1 MASLNN
7 LIATPEILNYIFQY
21 LPKPD
26 ILRLALTCKALLPA
40 SLDSLWKNLKLFPEE
55 QYPGPDRKSEK
66 EFCKFVTKYGASS
79 SGIQYTKKLDVG
91 NCLNWDSLASRA
103 LLRLLESG
111 SLQPGVIELH
121 LYGSN
126 AGKQLQHF
134 KRYSE
139 SRSLVDFSVRLH
151 ATVALAKLADLHKI
165 TYLELHYNPPS
176 FGVDFDLEVR
186 SEPCAKATILGCAE
200 VLRQTPKLT
209 EFKWNNGYS
218 IEGDNVIEFNMISDE
233 LKIFQDVFEGLE
245 RLRVLVIS
253 GCFFHPSFCLIPPR
267 SLKKL
272 VVTGLVSSAWWRKLA
287 VCPLVGLETLEL
299 STSDASRHP
308 HLEDFPYL
316 ADELPIKNFRLEDV
330 AVVSLKKFIF
340 NGRDKT
346 LNMYQSFVRRN
357 PMIDPYTKRSALSEQ
372 AGKILQ
378 EGLELVLRELRKCK
392 IAVINTYI
400 KRFKEGHPPPDENG
414 FMTEFSKLVL
424 TNIAGDLPEQLYRL
438 ETSGMGIGNQCREQL
453 QGYLEDS
460 INETA
465 GVYADFEEG
474 KLDITEKKFM
484 EDCIKKLMHR
494 VKESED
500 YVFKAERFVTGP
512 IEEFVVRMRKLQ
524 SAVIKDVLVDKL
536 AAGHELTM
544 GIVLD
549 IWTQAVIDF
558 EKHKEAIFCAGG
570 YHMYSRS
577 MSRTGFDPVY
587 VSLYPSRN
595 R

>member
-1 MASLNN
+1 
-7 LIATPEILNYIFQY
+7 
-21 LPKPD
+21 
-26 ILRLALTCKALLPA
+26 
-40 SLDSLWKNLKLFPEE
+40 
-55 QYPGPDRKSEK
+55 
-66 EFCKFVTKYGASS
+66 
-79 SGIQYTKKLDVG
+79 
-91 NCLNWDSLASRA
+91 
-103 LLRLLESG
+103 
-111 SLQPGVIELH
+111 
-121 LYGSN
+121 
-126 AGKQLQHF
+126 
-134 KRYSE
+134 
-139 SRSLVDFSVRLH
+139 
-151 ATVALAKLADLHKI
+151 
-165 TYLELHYNPPS
+165 
-176 FGVDFDLEVR
+176 
-186 SEPCAKATILGCAE
+186 
-200 VLRQTPKLT
+200 
-209 EFKWNNGYS
+209 
-218 IEGDNVIEFNMISDE
+218 MISDE
-233 LKIFQDVFEGLE
+233 LKIFQGVFEGLE

-253 GCFFHPSFCLIPPR
+253 GYFFHPSFCLTPPR
-267 SLKKL
+267 GLKKL
-272 VVTGLVSSAWWRKLA
+272 VVTGLVSSAWWKKLA

-308 HLEDFPYL
+308 HLEDSPYL
-316 ADELPIKNFRLEDV
+316 ADELPIKNLRLERRSRSG
-330 AVVSLKKFIF
+330 A
-340 NGRDKT
+340 
-346 LNMYQSFVRRN
+346 LN
-357 PMIDPYTKRSALSEQ
+357 EQ

-400 KRFKEGHPPPDENG
+400 KRFKEGHPPPDEKE

-465 GVYADFEEG
+465 GVYAEFKEG
-474 KLDITEKKFM
+474 KLGVTEKKFM
-484 EDCIKKLMHR
+484 GDCIKKFMHR

-512 IEEFVVRMRKLQ
+512 MEEFVVRVRKLQ
-524 SAVIKDVLVDKL
+524 SAVIRDVLVDKL
-536 AAGHELTM
+536 AAGHEITM

-570 YHMYSRS
+570 YHTYSRS

-587 VSLYPSRN
+587 VSLYLSRN

>member
-1 MASLNN
+1 MIWDYRTRGARCPSKSLTKATQLTQSDRDRNHQMASLNN

-26 ILRLALTCKALLPA
+26 IL
-40 SLDSLWKNLKLFPEE
+40 
-55 QYPGPDRKSEK
+55 
-66 EFCKFVTKYGASS
+66 SS

-233 LKIFQDVFEGLE
+233 LKIFQ
-245 RLRVLVIS
+245 
-253 GCFFHPSFCLIPPR
+253 
-267 SLKKL
+267 
-272 VVTGLVSSAWWRKLA
+272 
-287 VCPLVGLETLEL
+287 GLETLEL

-308 HLEDFPYL
+308 HLEGFPYL
-316 ADELPIKNFRLEDV
+316 ADELPIKNLRLEDV

-340 NGRDKT
+340 NGRDKP

-357 PMIDPYTKRSALSEQ
+357 PMIDPYTKRSALNEQ

-400 KRFKEGHPPPDENG
+400 KRFKEGHPPPDEKE

-465 GVYADFEEG
+465 GVYAELEEG
-474 KLDITEKKFM
+474 KLGITEKKFM

-500 YVFKAERFVTGP
+500 YVFRAERFVTGP